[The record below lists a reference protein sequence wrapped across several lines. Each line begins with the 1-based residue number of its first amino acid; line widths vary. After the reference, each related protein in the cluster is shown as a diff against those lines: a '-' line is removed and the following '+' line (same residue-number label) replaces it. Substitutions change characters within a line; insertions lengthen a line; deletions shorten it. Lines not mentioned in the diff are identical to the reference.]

1 MYSETLRKLLHMAVV
16 GLAFLL
22 RFLTPPQAMLMAASA
37 VVMNLFILPRMVGRW
52 VFRPDEAQGTLGG
65 GIVLYPI
72 AVLITIACLPH
83 RLDLVAGAWG
93 ILAVGDGVA
102 TLVGR
107 AIGRHGPHWPWNPR
121 KSVAG
126 TLAFAVAGAAASIV
140 LIRWS
145 APAVAAPPGLA
156 FVVWASVVAAVVAGL
171 VESIDFRID
180 DNLSVTFSAAATLWC
195 ASLID
200 AGSASASWPLV
211 AQRIVPALVVNA
223 IVAAAVMRAR
233 LVDAGGAAAGA
244 VVGVALALG
253 AGVPGW
259 LMLLAAFVAAAA
271 TSKFGERGKRS
282 HGIAE
287 EREGRRG
294 AGNAL
299 ANCGVAAIGAIL
311 AATTPHTPLA
321 LLVVVVGLTAGAS
334 DTVASEVG
342 KAMRGTT
349 FSVRSLSRVPP
360 GTPGA
365 MSVAGTVAGAVG
377 AALLSACGAWLG
389 LITTSQ
395 IWLVVVASTAGALV
409 ESLLAA
415 NFEERGYLTNDL
427 LNFLN
432 TAAAAAIAVALSR

>member
-1 MYSETLRKLLHMAVV
+1 MAVE
-16 GLAFLL
+16 
-22 RFLTPPQAMLMAASA
+22 P
-37 VVMNLFILPRMVGRW
+37 
-52 VFRPDEAQGTLGG
+52 AQERG
-65 GIVLYPI
+65 
-72 AVLITIACLPH
+72 
-83 RLDLVAGAWG
+83 
-93 ILAVGDGVA
+93 
-102 TLVGR
+102 
-107 AIGRHGPHWPWNPR
+107 
-121 KSVAG
+121 G

-156 FVVWASVVAAVVAGL
+156 FAAWASVAAAVVAGL
-171 VESIDFRID
+171 VESIDLRID

-200 AGSASASWPLV
+200 AGSVSASWPLV

-233 LVDAGGAAAGA
+233 QVDAGGALAGA
-244 VVGVALALG
+244 VVGLALALG
-253 AGVPGW
+253 AGAAGW

-271 TSKFGERGKRS
+271 CSKFGERSKRS

-287 EREGRRG
+287 EREDGAARATPWQTAESRPSAPSWRR
-294 AGNAL
+294 
-299 ANCGVAAIGAIL
+299 
-311 AATTPHTPLA
+311 PRPTPLA

-349 FSVRSLSRVPP
+349 FSVRSLSACP
-360 GTPGA
+360 GNPRA

-377 AALLSACGAWLG
+377 AALLAACGAWLG
-389 LITTSQ
+389 LITTAQ
-395 IWLVVVASTAGALV
+395 IGLVVVASTAGALV